1 MIYAVFYGIYW
12 CIKKIICASLKKR
25 NNKKT
30 QIPISKA
37 TQNSQT
43 ERKEDNSTM
52 TPKMN
57 NSLNKNPK
65 NQSPKKKSAIV
76 RWIVGGFF
84 VMFALVN
91 GCHFSSLFLLCAAF
105 LMFPLSFVETFLQK
119 KNIKAIVAILL
130 SIALFFAGILTSPPY
145 EPTNPSVEKHREEF
159 GNKELSSN
167 EVARRILETFL
178 ETNNVAKFN
187 DRQRIILIASEFD
200 DQTLSAVAWLNS
212 NQVDI
217 SCYCLIPFKVDNH
230 LLIHSQKILP
240 IADYEDFYIG
250 IKDKVSLGKTPK
262 RDISR
267 RSLPNIRSLLE
278 WGVVSDGDI
287 IVAKGRTDEAT
298 LTGDGKVITPNGPL
312 SLQQWLKSILGWS
325 SVQTYAFAV
334 QKSSGKTLF
343 ELRQNYME
351 NMASEKENN
360 ALN

>member
-1 MIYAVFYGIYW
+1 M
-12 CIKKIICASLKKR
+12 
-25 NNKKT
+25 
-30 QIPISKA
+30 
-37 TQNSQT
+37 
-43 ERKEDNSTM
+43 
-52 TPKMN
+52 
-57 NSLNKNPK
+57 
-65 NQSPKKKSAIV
+65 
-76 RWIVGGFF
+76 
-84 VMFALVN
+84 
-91 GCHFSSLFLLCAAF
+91 
-105 LMFPLSFVETFLQK
+105 
-119 KNIKAIVAILL
+119 
-130 SIALFFAGILTSPPY
+130 
-145 EPTNPSVEKHREEF
+145 
-159 GNKELSSN
+159 
-167 EVARRILETFL
+167 
-178 ETNNVAKFN
+178 
-187 DRQRIILIASEFD
+187 
-200 DQTLSAVAWLNS
+200 
-212 NQVDI
+212 
-217 SCYCLIPFKVDNH
+217 KVDNH

-250 IKDKVSLGKTPK
+250 IKDKASLGKAPK

-312 SLQQWLKSILGWS
+312 SLQQWLKSIFGWS

>member
-1 MIYAVFYGIYW
+1 MYLIDGINALKIEDLTFSDLNMKEDSIEEILRQNIDMICNDEESLLLVGQQVKNQIQARSDLIAVDQDGNLVLIELKRD
-12 CIKKIICASLKKR
+12 KKDI
-25 NNKKT
+25 
-30 QIPISKA
+30 
-37 TQNSQT
+37 
-43 ERKEDNSTM
+43 EHRKEALEFQAIRYAASCATIQSTDELIQ
-52 TPKMN
+52 N
-57 NSLNKNPK
+57 L
-65 NQSPKKKSAIV
+65 
-76 RWIVGGFF
+76 
-84 VMFALVN
+84 FA
-91 GCHFSSLFLLCAAF
+91 
-105 LMFPLSFVETFLQK
+105 
-119 KNIKAIVAILL
+119 
-130 SIALFFAGILTSPPY
+130 PY
-145 EPTNPSVEKHREEF
+145 VEKHREEF

-200 DQTLSAVAWLNS
+200 EQTLSAVAWLNS

-250 IKDKVSLGKTPK
+250 IKDKVSLGKTPN

-312 SLQQWLKSILGWS
+312 SLQQWLKSIFRWS

>member
-1 MIYAVFYGIYW
+1 MYLIDGINALKIEDLTFSDLNMKEDSIEEILRQNIDMICNDEESLLLVGQQVKNQIQARSDLIAVDQDGNLVLIELKRD
-12 CIKKIICASLKKR
+12 KKDI
-25 NNKKT
+25 
-30 QIPISKA
+30 
-37 TQNSQT
+37 
-43 ERKEDNSTM
+43 EHRKEALEFQAIRYAASCATIQSTDELIQ
-52 TPKMN
+52 N
-57 NSLNKNPK
+57 L
-65 NQSPKKKSAIV
+65 
-76 RWIVGGFF
+76 
-84 VMFALVN
+84 FA
-91 GCHFSSLFLLCAAF
+91 
-105 LMFPLSFVETFLQK
+105 
-119 KNIKAIVAILL
+119 
-130 SIALFFAGILTSPPY
+130 PY
-145 EPTNPSVEKHREEF
+145 VEKHREEF

-200 DQTLSAVAWLNS
+200 DQTMSAVAWLNS

-250 IKDKVSLGKTPK
+250 IMDKDSLGKAPK

-267 RSLPNIRSLLE
+267 CSLPNIRSLLE

-312 SLQQWLKSILGWS
+312 SLQQWLKSIFGWS

>member
-1 MIYAVFYGIYW
+1 MYLIEGINALKIEDLTFSDLNMKEDSIEEILRQNIDMICNDEESLLLVGQQVKNQIQARSDLIAVDQDGNLVLIELKRD
-12 CIKKIICASLKKR
+12 KKDI
-25 NNKKT
+25 
-30 QIPISKA
+30 
-37 TQNSQT
+37 
-43 ERKEDNSTM
+43 EHRKEALEFQAIRYAASCATIQSTDELIQ
-52 TPKMN
+52 N
-57 NSLNKNPK
+57 L
-65 NQSPKKKSAIV
+65 
-76 RWIVGGFF
+76 
-84 VMFALVN
+84 FA
-91 GCHFSSLFLLCAAF
+91 
-105 LMFPLSFVETFLQK
+105 
-119 KNIKAIVAILL
+119 
-130 SIALFFAGILTSPPY
+130 PY
-145 EPTNPSVEKHREEF
+145 VEKHREEF

-167 EVARRILETFL
+167 EVARRMLETFL

-187 DRQRIILIASEFD
+187 NRQRIILIASEFD
-200 DQTLSAVAWLNS
+200 EQTLSAVAWLNS

-250 IKDKVSLGKTPK
+250 IKDKDSLGKAPK

-267 RSLPNIRSLLE
+267 CSLPNIRSLLE

-312 SLQQWLKSILGWS
+312 SLQQWLKSIFGWS

>member
-1 MIYAVFYGIYW
+1 MYLIDGINALKIEDLTFSDLNMKEDSIEEILRQNIDMICNDEESLLLVGQQVKNQIQARSDLIAVDQDGNLVLIELKRD
-12 CIKKIICASLKKR
+12 KKDI
-25 NNKKT
+25 
-30 QIPISKA
+30 
-37 TQNSQT
+37 
-43 ERKEDNSTM
+43 EHRKEALEFQAIRYAASCATIQSTDELIQ
-52 TPKMN
+52 N
-57 NSLNKNPK
+57 L
-65 NQSPKKKSAIV
+65 
-76 RWIVGGFF
+76 
-84 VMFALVN
+84 FA
-91 GCHFSSLFLLCAAF
+91 
-105 LMFPLSFVETFLQK
+105 
-119 KNIKAIVAILL
+119 
-130 SIALFFAGILTSPPY
+130 PY
-145 EPTNPSVEKHREEF
+145 VEKHREEF

-167 EVARRILETFL
+167 EVARRMLETFL

-187 DRQRIILIASEFD
+187 NRQRIILIASEFD
-200 DQTLSAVAWLNS
+200 EQTLSAVAWLNS

-250 IKDKVSLGKTPK
+250 IKDKDSLGKAPK

-267 RSLPNIRSLLE
+267 CSLPNIRSLLE

-312 SLQQWLKSILGWS
+312 SLQQWLKSIFGWS

>member
-1 MIYAVFYGIYW
+1 MIDGINALKIEDLTFSDLNMKEDSIEEILRQNIDMICNDEESLLLVGQQVKNQIQARSDLIAVDQDGNLVLIELKRD
-12 CIKKIICASLKKR
+12 KKDI
-25 NNKKT
+25 
-30 QIPISKA
+30 
-37 TQNSQT
+37 
-43 ERKEDNSTM
+43 EHRKEALEFQAIRYAASCATIQSTDELIQ
-52 TPKMN
+52 N
-57 NSLNKNPK
+57 L
-65 NQSPKKKSAIV
+65 
-76 RWIVGGFF
+76 
-84 VMFALVN
+84 FA
-91 GCHFSSLFLLCAAF
+91 
-105 LMFPLSFVETFLQK
+105 
-119 KNIKAIVAILL
+119 
-130 SIALFFAGILTSPPY
+130 PY
-145 EPTNPSVEKHREEF
+145 VEKHREEF

-167 EVARRILETFL
+167 EVARRMLETFL

-187 DRQRIILIASEFD
+187 NRQRIILIASEFD
-200 DQTLSAVAWLNS
+200 EQTLSAVAWLNS

-250 IKDKVSLGKTPK
+250 IKDKDSLGKAPK

-267 RSLPNIRSLLE
+267 CSLPNIRSLLE

-312 SLQQWLKSILGWS
+312 SLQQWLKSIFGWS

>member
-1 MIYAVFYGIYW
+1 MYLIDGINALKIEDLTFSDLNMKVDSIEEILRQNIDMICNDEESLLLVGQQVKNQIQARSDLIAVDQDGNLVLIELKRD
-12 CIKKIICASLKKR
+12 KKDI
-25 NNKKT
+25 
-30 QIPISKA
+30 
-37 TQNSQT
+37 
-43 ERKEDNSTM
+43 EHRKEALEFQAIRYAASCATIQSTDELIQ
-52 TPKMN
+52 N
-57 NSLNKNPK
+57 L
-65 NQSPKKKSAIV
+65 
-76 RWIVGGFF
+76 
-84 VMFALVN
+84 FA
-91 GCHFSSLFLLCAAF
+91 
-105 LMFPLSFVETFLQK
+105 
-119 KNIKAIVAILL
+119 
-130 SIALFFAGILTSPPY
+130 PY
-145 EPTNPSVEKHREEF
+145 VEKHREEF

-312 SLQQWLKSILGWS
+312 SLQQWLKSIFGWS

>member
-1 MIYAVFYGIYW
+1 MYLIDGINALKIEDLTFSDLNMKEDSIEEILRQNIDMICNDEESLLLVGQQVKNQIQARSDLIAVDQDGNLVLIELKRD
-12 CIKKIICASLKKR
+12 KKDI
-25 NNKKT
+25 
-30 QIPISKA
+30 
-37 TQNSQT
+37 
-43 ERKEDNSTM
+43 EHRKEALEFQAIRYAASCATIQST
-52 TPKMN
+52 N
-57 NSLNKNPK
+57 ELIQNL
-65 NQSPKKKSAIV
+65 
-76 RWIVGGFF
+76 
-84 VMFALVN
+84 FA
-91 GCHFSSLFLLCAAF
+91 
-105 LMFPLSFVETFLQK
+105 
-119 KNIKAIVAILL
+119 
-130 SIALFFAGILTSPPY
+130 PY
-145 EPTNPSVEKHREEF
+145 VEKHREEF

-250 IKDKVSLGKTPK
+250 IKDNVSLGKTPK

-312 SLQQWLKSILGWS
+312 SLQQWLKSIFGWS

-360 ALN
+360 VLN

>member
-1 MIYAVFYGIYW
+1 MIDGINALKIEDLTFSDLNMKEDSIEEILRQNIDMICNDEESLLLVGQQVKNQIQARSDLIAVDQDGNLVLIELKRD
-12 CIKKIICASLKKR
+12 KKDI
-25 NNKKT
+25 
-30 QIPISKA
+30 
-37 TQNSQT
+37 
-43 ERKEDNSTM
+43 EHRKEALEFQAIRYAASCATIQSTDELIQ
-52 TPKMN
+52 N
-57 NSLNKNPK
+57 L
-65 NQSPKKKSAIV
+65 
-76 RWIVGGFF
+76 
-84 VMFALVN
+84 FA
-91 GCHFSSLFLLCAAF
+91 
-105 LMFPLSFVETFLQK
+105 
-119 KNIKAIVAILL
+119 
-130 SIALFFAGILTSPPY
+130 PY
-145 EPTNPSVEKHREEF
+145 VEKHREEF

-167 EVARRILETFL
+167 EVARRMLETFL

-187 DRQRIILIASEFD
+187 NRQRIILIASEFD
-200 DQTLSAVAWLNS
+200 EQTLSAVAWLNS

-217 SCYCLIPFKVDNH
+217 SCYCLIPIKVHNH

-240 IADYEDFYIG
+240 IADYEDFYIV
-250 IKDKVSLGKTPK
+250 IKDKDSLGKAPK

-267 RSLPNIRSLLE
+267 CSLPNNRSLLE

-312 SLQQWLKSILGWS
+312 SLQQWLKSIFGWS

>member
-1 MIYAVFYGIYW
+1 MYLIDGINALKIEDLTFSDLNMKEDSIEEILRQNIDMICNDEESLLLVGQQVKNQIQARSDLIAVDQDGNLVLLE
-12 CIKKIICASLKKR
+12 LKRDQKD
-25 NNKKT
+25 
-30 QIPISKA
+30 I
-37 TQNSQT
+37 
-43 ERKEDNSTM
+43 EHRKEALEFQAIRYAASCATIQSTDELIQ
-52 TPKMN
+52 N
-57 NSLNKNPK
+57 L
-65 NQSPKKKSAIV
+65 
-76 RWIVGGFF
+76 
-84 VMFALVN
+84 FA
-91 GCHFSSLFLLCAAF
+91 
-105 LMFPLSFVETFLQK
+105 
-119 KNIKAIVAILL
+119 
-130 SIALFFAGILTSPPY
+130 PY
-145 EPTNPSVEKHREEF
+145 VEKHREEF

-167 EVARRILETFL
+167 EVARRMLETFL

-187 DRQRIILIASEFD
+187 NRQRIILIASEFD
-200 DQTLSAVAWLNS
+200 EQTLSAVAWLNS

-217 SCYCLIPFKVDNH
+217 SCYCLIPLKVDNH

-250 IKDKVSLGKTPK
+250 IKDKASLGKAPK

-312 SLQQWLKSILGWS
+312 SLQQWLKSIFGWS

>member
-1 MIYAVFYGIYW
+1 MEFQAIRYAAS
-12 CIKKIICASLKKR
+12 CATIQSTDEL
-25 NNKKT
+25 
-30 QIPISKA
+30 I
-37 TQNSQT
+37 QN
-43 ERKEDNSTM
+43 
-52 TPKMN
+52 
-57 NSLNKNPK
+57 L
-65 NQSPKKKSAIV
+65 
-76 RWIVGGFF
+76 
-84 VMFALVN
+84 FA
-91 GCHFSSLFLLCAAF
+91 
-105 LMFPLSFVETFLQK
+105 
-119 KNIKAIVAILL
+119 
-130 SIALFFAGILTSPPY
+130 PY
-145 EPTNPSVEKHREEF
+145 VEKHREEF

-167 EVARRILETFL
+167 EVARRMLETFL

-187 DRQRIILIASEFD
+187 NRQRIILIASEFD
-200 DQTLSAVAWLNS
+200 EQTLSAVAWLNS

-230 LLIHSQKILP
+230 LLIHSQK
-240 IADYEDFYIG
+240 D
-250 IKDKVSLGKTPK
+250 KDSLGKAPK

-267 RSLPNIRSLLE
+267 CSLPNIRSLLE

-312 SLQQWLKSILGWS
+312 SLQQWLKSIFGWS

>member
-1 MIYAVFYGIYW
+1 MYLIDGINALKIEDLTFSDLNMKEDSIEEILRQNIDMICNDEESLLLVGQQVKNQIQARSDLIAVDQDGNLVLIELKRD
-12 CIKKIICASLKKR
+12 KKDI
-25 NNKKT
+25 
-30 QIPISKA
+30 
-37 TQNSQT
+37 
-43 ERKEDNSTM
+43 EHRKEALEFQAIRYAASCATIQST
-52 TPKMN
+52 N
-57 NSLNKNPK
+57 ELIQNL
-65 NQSPKKKSAIV
+65 
-76 RWIVGGFF
+76 
-84 VMFALVN
+84 FA
-91 GCHFSSLFLLCAAF
+91 
-105 LMFPLSFVETFLQK
+105 
-119 KNIKAIVAILL
+119 
-130 SIALFFAGILTSPPY
+130 PY
-145 EPTNPSVEKHREEF
+145 VEKHREEF

-250 IKDKVSLGKTPK
+250 IKDNVSLGKTPK

-312 SLQQWLKSILGWS
+312 SLQQWLKSIFGWS
-325 SVQTYAFAV
+325 SVQTYALAV

-360 ALN
+360 VLN